1 MNKSQS
7 LGMYIIL
14 GIMVLAFVSMLFT
27 GPSTTTEN
35 LTYTNFLQ
43 KLSDGE
49 IKSVKIDKSFLIAIP
64 KEQPERDSK
73 QSKKNIPFLYDSHRR
88 RY

>member
-14 GIMVLAFVSMLFT
+14 GIMVLAFVSMLFS
-27 GPSTTTEN
+27 GPTTTTEE

-43 KLSDGE
+43 KLAAGE
-49 IKSVKIDKSFLIAIP
+49 IKSVEMDKSFLIAIP
-64 KEQPERDSK
+64 KQQPEK
-73 QSKKNIPFLYDSHRR
+73 QKKSGKELPMM
-88 RY
+88 